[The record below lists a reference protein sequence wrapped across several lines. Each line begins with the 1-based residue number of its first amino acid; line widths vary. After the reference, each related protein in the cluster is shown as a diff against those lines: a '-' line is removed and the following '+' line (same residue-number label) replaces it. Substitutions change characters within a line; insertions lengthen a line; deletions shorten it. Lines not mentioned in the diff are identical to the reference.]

1 MVLTKSELIAALKD
15 EIRIAIENVLRGARA
30 DEKATPIVKP

>member
-15 EIRIAIENVLRGARA
+15 EIRIAIENVPRGAS
-30 DEKATPIVKP
+30 DERLLRS